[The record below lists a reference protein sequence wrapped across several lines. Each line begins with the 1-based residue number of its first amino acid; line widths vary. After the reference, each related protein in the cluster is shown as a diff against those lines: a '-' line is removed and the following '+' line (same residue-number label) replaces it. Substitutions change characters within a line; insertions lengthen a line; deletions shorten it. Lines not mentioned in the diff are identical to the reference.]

1 MLKIKKKME
10 QRLLIDTE
18 RLSVFAKVLVLHFT
32 KGLI

>member
-18 RLSVFAKVLVLHFT
+18 RLSKFTEVLVLHFT